1 MPLASNYLQTVFQS
15 STHVAEISWF
25 DLHCHFPFG
34 KLAILQGYPISQIL
48 SECLD
53 IHPHVLLSVI
63 VIPLSST
70 QGFT

>member
-1 MPLASNYLQTVFQS
+1 
-15 STHVAEISWF
+15 
-25 DLHCHFPFG
+25 
-34 KLAILQGYPISQIL
+34 LAILQGYPISQIL

-70 QGFT
+70 QGFM